1 MGQFIL
7 TAIVLVVGLV
17 FLVVFFYG
25 VCKAICLGWENRQ
38 TLKNFNK
45 DDNKT

>member
-1 MGQFIL
+1 MGQLIL

-17 FLVVFFYG
+17 VLVVFFYG
-25 VCKAICLGWENRQ
+25 VCKAIRIGWENRQ

>member
-1 MGQFIL
+1 MGQLIL

-25 VCKAICLGWENRQ
+25 VCKGIRLGWENRQ
-38 TLKNFNK
+38 TLKNFNE

>member
-1 MGQFIL
+1 MGQLIL

-25 VCKAICLGWENRQ
+25 VCKGIRLGWENRQ
-38 TLKNFNK
+38 TLKNFNR